1 MSGLLD
7 RPAASNAPSL
17 ASDLA
22 GLLVDLPTPFTGDL
36 VPDLAA
42 FSRLAKRVLAGG
54 AAGLLVLGATGEA
67 SALEEVER
75 EVLLQVALEA
85 AAGHPVVV
93 ATGSCSTRQA
103 IGWTRQAFR
112 AGARAAMVV
121 TPYYNQPT
129 QAGLE
134 AHFRAI
140 AEAVPGFPLI
150 IQNVPSRTGVNLEPA
165 TLRNLWR
172 VPEVAGILDG
182 GGNLGQ
188 IVRTLPA
195 GKLLLAGEDGLAAA
209 SIALGAR
216 GLVSVLASA
225 YPASLLNLVHLALAG
240 RQEEAGFLQ
249 EQLRPLTDAL
259 LFESNPIPIKALLKS
274 LGLCGSQVRLPLLP
288 ASAGTRAIL
297 SVAVRRTR
305 VA

>member
-1 MSGLLD
+1 
-7 RPAASNAPSL
+7 L
-17 ASDLA
+17 AGDLS

-42 FSRLAKRVLAGG
+42 FRRLAGRALAGG
-54 AAGLLVLGATGEA
+54 ATGLLVLGATGEA

-75 EVLLQVALEA
+75 DVLLQVALEA
-85 AAGHPVVV
+85 AEGHPVVA
-93 ATGSCSTRQA
+93 ATGSCSTRQT
-103 IGWTRQAFR
+103 IGWTRQAFQ
-112 AGARAAMVV
+112 AGARAAVVV
-121 TPYYNQPT
+121 TPYFNQPT

-150 IQNVPSRTGVNLEPA
+150 VHNAPARTGVNLEPA

-172 VPEVAGILDG
+172 VPEVSGILESS
-182 GGNLGQ
+182 GNLAQIGQ
-188 IVRTLPA
+188 IARTLPDQ
-195 GKLLLAGEDGLAAA
+195 KLLLAGDEGLAAA
-209 SIALGAR
+209 SIALGAK
-216 GLVSVLASA
+216 GLVSVLGSA
-225 YPASLLNLVHLALAG
+225 FPPCLLDLVRLALAG

-297 SVAVRRTR
+297 SVAVRRTK